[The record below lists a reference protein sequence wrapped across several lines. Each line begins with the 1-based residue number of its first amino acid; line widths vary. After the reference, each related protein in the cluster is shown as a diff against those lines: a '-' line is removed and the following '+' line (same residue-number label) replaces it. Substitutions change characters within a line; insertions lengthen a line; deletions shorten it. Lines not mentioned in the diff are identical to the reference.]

1 MLMKV
6 LRPLAVPLISANQFA
21 FVPDHFTGTSISVTI
36 LKCYVLN
43 QLCSLGG
50 SVRCIAIDFSKAF
63 DKVSHKHLLE
73 IAQNDFHLPLGFI
86 IWLKSYLIDRKQR
99 ILHNDDKFTDWISCT
114 SWVPQGSVLGPILF
128 CMLMNSYEPLYPS
141 TKAVL
146 YADDLTLL
154 HHTGLNIDRSQMEI
168 DHLVQWYSN
177 NSMTINVG
185 KCASMTF
192 TFVDKVLM
200 MSLFTN
206 QKCQRLM
213 SSNFLESLSE
223 NSSIRRVTE
232 IMFLQKLLLQ
242 WPWLEN

>member
-1 MLMKV
+1 M
-6 LRPLAVPLISANQFA
+6 
-21 FVPDHFTGTSISVTI
+21 
-36 LKCYVLN
+36 
-43 QLCSLGG
+43 
-50 SVRCIAIDFSKAF
+50 
-63 DKVSHKHLLE
+63 
-73 IAQNDFHLPLGFI
+73 
-86 IWLKSYLIDRKQR
+86 WLKSYLTDRKQR
-99 ILHNDDKFTDWISCT
+99 IFHNDGKFTDWISCT
-114 SWVPQGSVLGPILF
+114 SGVPQGSVLGPILF

-154 HHTGLNIDRSQMEI
+154 HHTGLNIDRSQVEI

-213 SSNFLESLSE
+213 SSNFLESSSA
-223 NSSIRRVTE
+223 NPSIRRVTVL
-232 IMFLQKLLLQ
+232 MFLQKLLLQ
-242 WPWLEN
+242 WP